1 MKLELL
7 EVDNPII
14 INDGLCSYYK
24 YLWSK
29 CKRLWT
35 NKYMHTFWVLNS
47 SMKIKVREN
56 SKPNTISHITDLENV
71 FPDNELLKDEESE
84 SNQ

>member
-29 CKRLWT
+29 CKRLSA

-56 SKPNTISHITDLENV
+56 SKPNTISHITDLEKV
-71 FPDNELLKDEESE
+71 FPDNELLKDGESE